1 MRTVVLTPGQKE
13 VRDEQ
18 CVELRVKEVSV
29 QKLGFTGGEEITKLK
44 ERRKEG
50 YESVNKG
57 CDMG

>member
-29 QKLGFTGGEEITKLK
+29 EKMGFTGGLGDYKV
-44 ERRKEG
+44 ERKKKRG
-50 YESVNKG
+50 I
-57 CDMG
+57 